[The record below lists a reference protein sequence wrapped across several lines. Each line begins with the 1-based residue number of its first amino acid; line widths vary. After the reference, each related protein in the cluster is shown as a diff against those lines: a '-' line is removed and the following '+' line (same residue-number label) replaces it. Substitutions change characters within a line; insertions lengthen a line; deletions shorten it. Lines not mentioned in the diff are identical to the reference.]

1 MFFKLKLKTLQNV
14 RGSAGHDTRPEIFNH
29 TEEQKNRGKLM
40 AGVASRWSPVS
51 LHVKLESAT
60 QLPAIERIKPHSRG
74 GLLQPCPLCQGQS
87 WLWKLWFQNTY
98 QIYPFVTSQFITT
111 LDRIFNSVTQECK
124 LMWSAILLIITVG
137 EQMGPCICKYLI
149 SDIVVVCL
157 WKYPV
162 WLWNHTAC
170 FGLYNDV
177 CCCDSCI
184 RRISPSVLI
193 ILHHSAQFWALNL
206 ASQWNTVTATHNC
219 LFFQFS
225 TL

>member
-1 MFFKLKLKTLQNV
+1 MLSWRAQHGCLRQ
-14 RGSAGHDTRPEIFNH
+14 RGSGPTAEQVFSSPAHFVKDKAGY
-29 TEEQKNRGKLM
+29 
-40 AGVASRWSPVS
+40 
-51 LHVKLESAT
+51 ESADFRN
-60 QLPAIERIKPHSRG
+60 A
-74 GLLQPCPLCQGQS
+74 
-87 WLWKLWFQNTY
+87 Y
-98 QIYPFVTSQFITT
+98 QIYPFVTGQFITT
-111 LDRIFNSVTQECK
+111 RYLIFNSVTQECK

-149 SDIVVVCL
+149 SHIVVVCL

-177 CCCDSCI
+177 CCRDSCI

-219 LFFQFS
+219 LFLQFS
-225 TL
+225 IL